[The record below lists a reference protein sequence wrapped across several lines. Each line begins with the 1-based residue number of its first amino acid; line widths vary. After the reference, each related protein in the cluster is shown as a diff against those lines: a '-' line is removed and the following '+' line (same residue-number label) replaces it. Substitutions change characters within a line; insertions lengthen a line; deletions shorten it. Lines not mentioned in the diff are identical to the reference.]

1 VVTKNKEATK
11 TKDEGKIRMKA
22 KVDEEKYK
30 LNIKKSDENLAKD
43 KKLTPEEELKHF
55 KNVVK
60 SLMEESSK
68 ALVNID
74 LFSHGIE
81 IKEEISLLSH
91 CLDFTIRLCEG
102 DEEKTV
108 SIRRYKNG
116 REPL

>member
-1 VVTKNKEATK
+1 
-11 TKDEGKIRMKA
+11 MKA

-30 LNIKKSDENLAKD
+30 LNIKKSDDALATA
-43 KKLTPEEELKHF
+43 KKLTPEEDLKHF

-74 LFSHGIE
+74 LFSHGVE

-102 DEEKTV
+102 VEEKTV
-108 SIRRYKNG
+108 PIWRYKNG
-116 REPL
+116 KESL

>member
-1 VVTKNKEATK
+1 
-11 TKDEGKIRMKA
+11 MKA
-22 KVDEEKYK
+22 KVDEEKNK
-30 LNIKKSDENLAKD
+30 LNTKKSDDALATG

-74 LFSHGIE
+74 LFSHGVE

-91 CLDFTIRLCEG
+91 YLDFTIRLCED

-108 SIRRYKNG
+108 PIWRYKNG
-116 REPL
+116 KESL

>member
-1 VVTKNKEATK
+1 
-11 TKDEGKIRMKA
+11 MKA
-22 KVDEEKYK
+22 KADEEKYK
-30 LNIKKSDENLAKD
+30 LNIKKSDDFLATG

-74 LFSHGIE
+74 LFSRGVE

-102 DEEKTV
+102 DEEEAL
-108 SIRRYKNG
+108 ICWRYKNG
-116 REPL
+116 RESL

>member
-1 VVTKNKEATK
+1 MSEKKMGMKTDKEIYT
-11 TKDEGKIRMKA
+11 I
-22 KVDEEKYK
+22 
-30 LNIKKSDENLAKD
+30 NIKKSDDTLATG

-60 SLMEESSK
+60 SLMKESSK
-68 ALVNID
+68 ALVNIE
-74 LFSHGIE
+74 LFSHGVE

-102 DEEKTV
+102 DEEKAV
-108 SIRRYKNG
+108 PIRRYKNG

>member
-1 VVTKNKEATK
+1 MSEKKMGMK
-11 TKDEGKIRMKA
+11 T

-30 LNIKKSDENLAKD
+30 LNIKKSDDAFAAG

-74 LFSHGIE
+74 LFSHGVE

-102 DEEKTV
+102 DEEEAL
-108 SIRRYKNG
+108 ICWRYKNG
-116 REPL
+116 RESL

>member
-1 VVTKNKEATK
+1 
-11 TKDEGKIRMKA
+11 MKA

-30 LNIKKSDENLAKD
+30 LNIKKSDDALATG

-74 LFSHGIE
+74 LFSHGVE

-91 CLDFTIRLCEG
+91 CLDFTIRLCES
-102 DEEKTV
+102 DEEEAH
-108 SIRRYKNG
+108 ICWRHENG
-116 REPL
+116 KESL